1 MTTHMYLLLVVKK
14 ADLVSNIPCRCITNP
29 LISLCLSFIRI
40 WQYVMCQIL
49 HSIITYLFT
58 ESLFKFHK
66 VLVLLNMKS
75 IDPNFCVDLFW
86 DLNLTW
92 NSQTP
97 RFTECFINT
106 AIVFPGIVFFMTSVP
121 WIIFLLNNPP
131 RLTIK
136 KKQPTSWIYLCKLC
150 LTSTLI
156 AVTGLQVVTDIT
168 NSKNLTGSIIFNF
181 GLKLVILLSTLL
193 LTVFERKK
201 GVISSLVL
209 SMFWPCLLL
218 ASIPS
223 YVNSFQDVSA
233 LEAVEILSQIASLV
247 LIITLI
253 GKAMY
258 KNKISSPD
266 AD

>member
-1 MTTHMYLLLVVKK
+1 
-14 ADLVSNIPCRCITNP
+14 
-29 LISLCLSFIRI
+29 
-40 WQYVMCQIL
+40 MCQIL

-66 VLVLLNMKS
+66 ELVLLNMKS

-106 AIVFPGIVFFMTSVP
+106 AIVFPGIIFVITSVP
-121 WIIFLLNNPP
+121 WIIFLLNDPP
-131 RLTIK
+131 RLTLK
-136 KKQPTSWIYLCKLC
+136 KKQPISWIYLWKLC

-156 AVTGLQVVTDIT
+156 VVIGLQVFTEIT
-168 NSKNLTGSIIFNF
+168 NSKNLTWPVIFNF

-223 YVNSFQDVSA
+223 YVNSFQDISD
-233 LEAVEILSQIASLV
+233 LEAEEILSQIASLV
-247 LIITLI
+247 LIIALI
-253 GKAMY
+253 GKAIY
-258 KNKISSPD
+258 EFKISPLEVDYTRVS
-266 AD
+266 